1 MAADGSYTY
10 DPNSIPSVEN
20 LSLGD
25 HTDTFSYTAA
35 DGHGDTSTSTLTITV
50 NIDARDGDGGCRHRR
65 RSTDDATLTINA
77 ATFWRTTP
85 MARTINRRCM

>member
-50 NIDARDGDGGCRHRR
+50 NSDAGDGDGGCRHRR
-65 RSTDDATLTINA
+65 RCEDDDADDHA